1 VKERT
6 HIISSSLSS
15 NSFSLL
21 QKRETRASID
31 GRKNK
36 PLKWPQGVYDA
47 ILQLKEEDPTRL
59 INGDFLKSVNQIC
72 KSEINLNG
80 IKSWWNRHQ
89 NKQREGAS
97 GTSASPGVKKEE
109 KVKLKIK
116 ASRRVFSEDDE
127 DSTEDGGDSNKN
139 TKKESHETELKDIP
153 VILVAASG
161 ATVRL
166 KSTSRTHTLTS

>member
-1 VKERT
+1 MKERT

-36 PLKWPQGVYDA
+36 PLKWSQGVYDA

-59 INGDFLKSVNQIC
+59 INDDFLKSVNQIC
-72 KSEINLNG
+72 KSGISLYG
-80 IKSWWNRHQ
+80 IKGWWNRHQ
-89 NKQREGAS
+89 LKQREGSS
-97 GTSASPGVKKEE
+97 GTSASPGVQKEK
-109 KVKLKIK
+109 KVKLKGK
-116 ASRRVFSEDDE
+116 ASRRVSSEDDE
-127 DSTEDGGDSNKN
+127 DSNKDDEDSEKSM
-139 TKKESHETELKDIP
+139 KESHETELKDIP
-153 VILVAASG
+153 VILAAASG